1 MIRKSGKQERQEAIA
16 RILGSATVDSQEELL
31 HRLKEEGLGLTQA
44 TLSRDF
50 REMKIAKTPDS
61 AGNYIYRLPGVQLP
75 QARKEHHGI
84 MASFVRHGL
93 LNIDFSGQMAVIK
106 VPSGY
111 AKGIASDIDAISI
124 HGVMGT
130 IAGHDT
136 VLMILRENAEKNQIM
151 QSLKLLF
158 EQS

>member
-1 MIRKSGKQERQEAIA
+1 MIRKNGKQERQEAIA
-16 RILGSATVDSQEELL
+16 RLLGSATVDSQDDLL
-31 HRLKEEGLGLTQA
+31 HRLSEEGLELTQA

-61 AGNYIYRLPGVQLP
+61 AGNYVYRLPGVQLP
-75 QARKEHHGI
+75 QARKERHGI

-93 LNIDFSGQMAVIK
+93 LNIDFSGQLAVIK
-106 VPSGY
+106 VPAGY
-111 AKGIASDIDAISI
+111 AKGIASDIDAGSI

-158 EQS
+158 DQS

>member
-1 MIRKSGKQERQEAIA
+1 MTAKRGKEERQEVIT
-16 RILGSATVDSQEELL
+16 RILGSETVDNQEVLL
-31 HRLKEEGLGLTQA
+31 QRLAEEGFELTQA

-50 REMKIAKTPDS
+50 REMKIAKTPDN
-61 AGNYIYRLPGVQLP
+61 AGNYGYRLPTVQLP
-75 QARKEHHGI
+75 QARKERYGL

-106 VPSGY
+106 VPAGY
-111 AKGIASDIDAISI
+111 AKGIASDIDASSI

-136 VLMILRENAEKNQIM
+136 VLMILREHAEKNQIM
-151 QSLKLLF
+151 QSLMLLF
-158 EQS
+158 KQS

>member
-1 MIRKSGKQERQEAIA
+1 MTEKSGKQERQEVIA
-16 RILGSATVDSQEELL
+16 RILGSAMVDSQDVLL
-31 HRLKEEGLGLTQA
+31 QRLSEEGFELTQA

-61 AGNYIYRLPGVQLP
+61 AGNYLYRLPGIQLP
-75 QARKEHHGI
+75 QARKERHGI
-84 MASFVRHGL
+84 MTSFVRHGL

-106 VPSGY
+106 VPAGY
-111 AKGIASDIDAISI
+111 AKGIASDIDTGSI
-124 HGVMGT
+124 HDVMGT

-136 VLMILRENAEKNQIM
+136 VLMILRENADKNQIM

-158 EQS
+158 DQS

>member
-1 MIRKSGKQERQEAIA
+1 MTAKRGKEERQEVIA
-16 RILGSATVDSQEELL
+16 RILGSETVDSQEVLL
-31 HRLKEEGLGLTQA
+31 QRLAEEGFALTQA

-61 AGNYIYRLPGVQLP
+61 AGSYGYRLPTVQLP
-75 QARKEHHGI
+75 QARKERYGL

-106 VPSGY
+106 VPAGY
-111 AKGIASDIDAISI
+111 AKGIASDIDASSI

-136 VLMILRENAEKNQIM
+136 VLMILREHAEKDQIM

>member
-16 RILGSATVDSQEELL
+16 RILGSATVDSQDDLL
-31 HRLKEEGLGLTQA
+31 QRLSEEGFELTQA

-50 REMKIAKTPDS
+50 REMKIAKSPDS
-61 AGNYIYRLPGVQLP
+61 AGNYLYRLPGVQLP
-75 QARKEHHGI
+75 QTRKERHGI

-106 VPSGY
+106 VPAGY
-111 AKGIASDIDAISI
+111 AKGIASDIDASSI
-124 HGVMGT
+124 HDVMGT

-136 VLMILRENAEKNQIM
+136 VLMILRENAEKNLIM